1 MAIVMITII
10 FLVLT
15 MMVEIAVHLM
25 QIIGITF
32 ARKEIHVN
40 VSKKIVPIFGLRKNV
55 KIKRTSVLLAKQL
68 RKIARQLAIFAN
80 TNRIYGCKIAF

>member
-15 MMVEIAVHLM
+15 MMVEIAVHLI

-32 ARKEIHVN
+32 AKHVN
-40 VSKKIVPIFGLRKNV
+40 VKIVPIFGLRKNV
-55 KIKRTSVLLAKQL
+55 KRPRRTRSVRLTNQS
-68 RKIARQLAIFAN
+68 RKIARVLAKFAS
-80 TNRIYGCKIAF
+80 TNRIYGCKIAV